1 MVDQLNYE
9 GIEFPVA
16 TKHYCKIEGQNNINI
31 NVFGYENKQF
41 YPIYVSKQYNENV
54 LNLLLITEDE
64 KQHYVLIKDFNS
76 LMYNKTKHRE
86 RKQFCMHCLQCFSTE
101 EILSKHETNCI
112 ILNGE
117 QAIRMPQKG
126 NNVLSFRTIIS
137 RCQCLLQY
145 TQILRPLLKRY
156 RDANQAVRNHILI
169 NIKSIRHV
177 VMVIKYSAVTM
188 INIQNQCRFIGERIP
203 LKGLCKRCLKRY
215 NIVKRPLLPNS
226 RNH

>member
-1 MVDQLNYE
+1 MSFNFKLNYE

-16 TKHYCKIEGQNNINI
+16 TKYYCKMEGQNNINI

-54 LNLLLITEDE
+54 LNLLLITENE

-86 RKQFCMHCLQCFSTE
+86 RKHFFMHCLQCFSTE
-101 EILSKHETNCI
+101 EILSKHKTNCM

-117 QAIRMPQKG
+117 QAIRMPLRVITYS
-126 NNVLSFRTIIS
+126 NFRTIIS

-145 TQILRPLLKRY
+145 TQILRP
-156 RDANQAVRNHILI
+156 
-169 NIKSIRHV
+169 
-177 VMVIKYSAVTM
+177 
-188 INIQNQCRFIGERIP
+188 
-203 LKGLCKRCLKRY
+203 
-215 NIVKRPLLPNS
+215 
-226 RNH
+226 

>member
-1 MVDQLNYE
+1 MSFNFKLNYE

-16 TKHYCKIEGQNNINI
+16 TKYYCKIEGQNNINI

-41 YPIYVSKQYNENV
+41 YPIYVSKQYNENI

-86 RKQFCMHCLQCFSTE
+86 RKHFCMHCLQCFSTE
-101 EILSKHETNCI
+101 EILSKYKTNCM

-126 NNVLSFRTIIS
+126 NNVLQF
-137 RCQCLLQY
+137 
-145 TQILRPLLKRY
+145 
-156 RDANQAVRNHILI
+156 
-169 NIKSIRHV
+169 
-177 VMVIKYSAVTM
+177 
-188 INIQNQCRFIGERIP
+188 QNYH
-203 LKGLCKRCLKRY
+203 K
-215 NIVKRPLLPNS
+215 
-226 RNH
+226 